1 MFTFSPSFMFD
12 FELTRILGSA
22 SSGGCD
28 VGEFKSA
35 LNTIKKNDPESWY
48 AAWKQQAERAQ
59 KIADEAA
66 KAGYRVLARN
76 AYLRASNY
84 FRATSYMFNNDDAR
98 VIPFTDKSI
107 ACFKRATE
115 LMDGEV
121 LSVDIPYED
130 GITLPGYL
138 FLPPQYAR
146 VPGKIPV
153 VMYAAGADSTKEE
166 LYFLYGGTGPQLGY
180 AILCLEGPGQGLL
193 LKKNKIPLRPDF
205 EVVAAKVLDFL
216 DDLSRSQ
223 PALELDLGRI
233 AMAGAATGGYF
244 ALRAATDPRIKACV
258 SIDPFFSLW
267 ELSLTRVPQAF
278 FKLWDSGWVPD
289 GTFDAFTDRHARG
302 NFQAGWEINLGK
314 SSMGVEKATGM
325 FRRFKQFT
333 LEPEDGTK
341 ILDKVTCPVFITGPG
356 SGQEMYASADDSTF
370 KIQRLLTKVPDSK
383 KEIWV
388 PNDVADGGLTA
399 KIGAWA
405 LLAQKT
411 FEFLDKHFEV
421 KRKEL

>member
-1 MFTFSPSFMFD
+1 MFTFSTSFMFD

-35 LNTIKKNDPESWY
+35 LGIIKKNDPESWY
-48 AAWKQQAERAQ
+48 TAWKEQAERAQ
-59 KIADEAA
+59 RIADEAA
-66 KAGYRVLARN
+66 KSGYRELARN

-84 FRATSYMFNNDDAR
+84 FRATSYMCSNDDAR
-98 VIPFTDKSI
+98 VVPFTEQSI
-107 ACFKRATE
+107 GCFKRATT

-121 LSVDIPYED
+121 VCAEIPYEED
-130 GITLPGYL
+130 ISLPGYL

-146 VPGKIPV
+146 LPGKIPV

-166 LYFLYGGTGPQLGY
+166 LYFLYGHTGPQLGY
-180 AILCLEGPGQGLL
+180 AVLCLEGPGQGLL
-193 LKKNKIPLRPDF
+193 LKKSNIPLRPDF
-205 EVVAAKVLDFL
+205 EVVAGKVLDFL
-216 DDLSRSQ
+216 HSLSQAR
-223 PALELDLGRI
+223 PTLELDLGRV

-267 ELSLTRVPQAF
+267 ELCLSRAPQAF

-289 GTFDAFTDRHARG
+289 GTFDAFTDRHGRG

-314 SSMGVEKATGM
+314 SSMGVEKPTTM
-325 FRRFKQFT
+325 FRRFKEFT
-333 LEPEDGTK
+333 LEPADGKT
-341 ILDKVTCPVFITGPG
+341 ILDKITCPVFITGPG
-356 SGQEMYASADDSTF
+356 AGQDMYSSAEDSTF
-370 KIQRLLTKVPDSK
+370 KIHRLLTNVPDNN
-383 KEIWV
+383 KEVWI
-388 PNDVADGGLTA
+388 PTDVAEGGLTA
-399 KIGAWA
+399 KVGAWA

-411 FEFLDKHFEV
+411 FEFLDKHFDI
-421 KRKEL
+421 KRREL